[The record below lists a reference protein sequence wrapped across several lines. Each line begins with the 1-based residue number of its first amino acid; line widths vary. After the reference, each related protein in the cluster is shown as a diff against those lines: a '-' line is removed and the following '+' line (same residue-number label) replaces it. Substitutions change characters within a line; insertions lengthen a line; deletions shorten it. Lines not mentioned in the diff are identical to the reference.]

1 MPNVVSNEPDDAA
14 VVAKVQSGEADA
26 GIVYTSDVAT
36 NSDVRAVT
44 IPESQNVIATYPI
57 AAVTGAPEAD
67 MATAFVAYVVGSD
80 GQATLADDG
89 FGPPPS
95 G

>member
-1 MPNVVSNEPDDAA
+1 
-14 VVAKVQSGEADA
+14 
-26 GIVYTSDVAT
+26 
-36 NSDVRAVT
+36 
-44 IPESQNVIATYPI
+44 
-57 AAVTGAPEAD
+57 